1 MVVHQ
6 VFAHILDTKIQNI
19 IVCDNYEVANQ
30 LARTIYGDTAIAQE
44 CTQYPCGIGDYFV
57 NNTFYYRD
65 QDDPDKVGD
74 PVPRKNTAEEDAS
87 EANEKATNL
96 ELDIANNTIDI
107 EYLKAINDV
116 ADEPAETTPDVG
128 TVVQDDDNSN
138 TEEESNQEGLNN
150 GSRSLQKFY

>member
-138 TEEESNQEGLNN
+138 TEEESN
-150 GSRSLQKFY
+150 